1 MMLSTWLKFGHISCL
16 CVRQSQYRRAPGNPP
31 AKLVI
36 QPCIRV
42 AQDGSSKEA
51 FAVLVGIFVPIATEL
66 ASNILV
72 PLMQQAA
79 SIIFS

>member
-1 MMLSTWLKFGHISCL
+1 MMLSTWFKFSHISCL
-16 CVRQSQYRRAPGNPP
+16 CVRQSQNRRAPGNPP

-42 AQDGSSKEA
+42 ALDGSKEA
-51 FAVLVGIFVPIATEL
+51 FAVMCGYFVPIAMQL
-66 ASNILV
+66 ASNILQ
-72 PLMQQAA
+72 PLVQEAA